1 MSIATISHSSKFES
15 LSTTGA
21 GGREVGHGPGRHL
34 QRGHAWGRQR
44 LDALTQPA
52 TTTTPAATTPTTSA
66 SSPTTEP
73 PSVSVDPAPAPTT
86 PPTTPDTALGSL
98 VDTYA

>member
-1 MSIATISHSSKFES
+1 VSIAPLSHSSKFES

-44 LDALTQPA
+44 LDALRQLAATTAPAA
-52 TTTTPAATTPTTSA
+52 TTTTTST
-66 SSPTTEP
+66 SSPTTA
-73 PSVSVDPAPAPTT
+73 PSVSVDPASAPAT
-86 PPTTPDTALGSL
+86 PPTTPDPALGSL